1 MFGLWHEFVESFA
14 FTVYKQRAT
23 FENEI
28 NQSDVIVSREST
40 IVSSINISRQ
50 RLFIKKNNLHGTKL
64 FEVEKKKL
72 RRQGNNESR
81 RFRQILYMQQKR
93 RLSLIR
99 KISE

>member
-28 NQSDVIVSREST
+28 NQSVVIVSREST

-50 RLFIKKNNLHGTKL
+50 RLFIKKNNN
-64 FEVEKKKL
+64 FE
-72 RRQGNNESR
+72 
-81 RFRQILYMQQKR
+81 
-93 RLSLIR
+93 
-99 KISE
+99 ISN

>member
-1 MFGLWHEFVESFA
+1 MFGLWHESVENFA

-50 RLFIKKNNLHGTKL
+50 RLFIKKNNN
-64 FEVEKKKL
+64 FE
-72 RRQGNNESR
+72 
-81 RFRQILYMQQKR
+81 
-93 RLSLIR
+93 
-99 KISE
+99 ISN